1 MRIRMA
7 YANYDDLVRVTES
20 LRHPNSYQA
29 EGNPLTAGIYSL
41 LIPNSEDELQQVS
54 GDPSKVSCSSYLCWL
69 IKGRV
74 PETLAL
80 KLKYYST
87 ERLLSRCDGARH
99 FTFYWV
105 MLVNT

>member
-20 LRHPNSYQA
+20 STYPNTYQA

-54 GDPSKVSCSSYLCWL
+54 SDSSKVVWCSYLRWL
-69 IKGRV
+69 IPVVFTKH
-74 PETLAL
+74 
-80 KLKYYST
+80 KL
-87 ERLLSRCDGARH
+87 
-99 FTFYWV
+99 W
-105 MLVNT
+105 N